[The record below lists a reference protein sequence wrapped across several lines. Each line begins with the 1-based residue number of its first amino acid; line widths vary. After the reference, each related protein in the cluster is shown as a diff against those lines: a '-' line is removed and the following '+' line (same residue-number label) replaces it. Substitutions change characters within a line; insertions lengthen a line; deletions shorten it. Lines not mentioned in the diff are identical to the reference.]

1 MSQITE
7 DIKSRIDIVDLIS
20 EYMPLTQA
28 GSNFRG
34 LCPFHREKTPSFM
47 VSPDKQ
53 IFHCFGC
60 SASGDIFEFIKKI
73 ESVEFGDALRVL
85 ADKANVKIDY
95 NYNPDL
101 SNKKTRI
108 LDILKESVDYYHDKL
123 FQSDDAKIAR
133 DYLAKREIEKETSD
147 LFGLGYSS
155 EAWDDLYN
163 HLKSKKFEDA
173 DIESA
178 GMIIKSD
185 KGYKFYDRFRGRL
198 MFPISNAFGQVVGF
212 TARILTSDQTQ
223 AKYINSPQT
232 MVYDKSNILYNIDLA
247 KNEIKSKGYTI
258 LVEGNIDAISSY
270 VSGAKN
276 VVATSGTAL
285 TIEQVKLLKRYS
297 SNLMIAYDGDSA
309 GLKATFRI
317 IDNALSQSMNVKIIS
332 LPKDIDP
339 DNLIKEDKAKWF
351 EAIKNA
357 KPIMDFVFSK
367 VLSSINFSD
376 IFAKKLAIQKLLAF
390 IAKFRDEIERESY
403 LKKLSEI
410 VDIDYQ
416 MLKSKVNEVLSKN
429 IQKEDTKVAFKAYSP
444 IEKDKKLEFLK
455 KICALG
461 IGFSN
466 ILDYLA
472 SNLEGEF
479 IGSDDIGDLYK
490 SIIIYYTKN
499 NSFDLDFFRNEFFD
513 DKNSILNTVIFLFE
527 NEYSDYDRNSAFIE
541 IQQLV
546 KDYKKLF
553 LNDRMKSLEQEL
565 KQAELA
571 GDNDKIE
578 NISNEFTFISK
589 QLKNLS

>member
-73 ESVEFGDALRVL
+73 ESVEFPEALRVL

-232 MVYDKSNILYNIDLA
+232 MVYDKSNILQ
-247 KNEIKSKGYTI
+247 I
-258 LVEGNIDAISSY
+258 L
-270 VSGAKN
+270 
-276 VVATSGTAL
+276 
-285 TIEQVKLLKRYS
+285 
-297 SNLMIAYDGDSA
+297 
-309 GLKATFRI
+309 
-317 IDNALSQSMNVKIIS
+317 
-332 LPKDIDP
+332 
-339 DNLIKEDKAKWF
+339 
-351 EAIKNA
+351 
-357 KPIMDFVFSK
+357 
-367 VLSSINFSD
+367 
-376 IFAKKLAIQKLLAF
+376 IQ
-390 IAKFRDEIERESY
+390 
-403 LKKLSEI
+403 
-410 VDIDYQ
+410 
-416 MLKSKVNEVLSKN
+416 
-429 IQKEDTKVAFKAYSP
+429 
-444 IEKDKKLEFLK
+444 
-455 KICALG
+455 
-461 IGFSN
+461 
-466 ILDYLA
+466 
-472 SNLEGEF
+472 
-479 IGSDDIGDLYK
+479 
-490 SIIIYYTKN
+490 
-499 NSFDLDFFRNEFFD
+499 
-513 DKNSILNTVIFLFE
+513 
-527 NEYSDYDRNSAFIE
+527 
-541 IQQLV
+541 
-546 KDYKKLF
+546 
-553 LNDRMKSLEQEL
+553 
-565 KQAELA
+565 
-571 GDNDKIE
+571 
-578 NISNEFTFISK
+578 
-589 QLKNLS
+589 